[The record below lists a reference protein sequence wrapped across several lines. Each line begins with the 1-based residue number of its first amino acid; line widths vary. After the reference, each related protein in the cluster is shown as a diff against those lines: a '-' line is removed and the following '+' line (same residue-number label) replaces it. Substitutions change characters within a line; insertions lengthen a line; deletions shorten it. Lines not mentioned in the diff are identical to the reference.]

1 MEKSDGMRFSYLNN
15 NAGFT
20 LVEVVVAL
28 VLIGLIAGAFVPMI
42 SISFRNIRMVGE
54 RSKQL
59 AEERAIMEKRLAL
72 AYRIRESESQDYEEN
87 WFEDEENWFEE
98 NIIKIKIG
106 ETEASIPGVIVETE
120 NFTTFIAK

>member
-72 AYRIRESESQDYEEN
+72 AYRIRESESQEYEKN
-87 WFEDEENWFEE
+87 GFEE
-98 NIIKIKIG
+98 KIIKIKIG

>member
-72 AYRIRESESQDYEEN
+72 AYRIRESESQDYE
-87 WFEDEENWFEE
+87 DWFEE
-98 NIIKIKIG
+98 KIIKIKIG
-106 ETEASIPGVIVETE
+106 ETEASIPGVIVKTE